1 MALVKVKELEIAN
14 IIYRVAIYL
23 DEFHKSLSTFDTFGR
38 GWLER
43 NDATNKTGFS
53 RGLEMMDFVF
63 CLKMSK

>member
-14 IIYRVAIYL
+14 IIYRIAIYL
-23 DEFHKSLSTFDTFGR
+23 DEFHKSLSTFGR